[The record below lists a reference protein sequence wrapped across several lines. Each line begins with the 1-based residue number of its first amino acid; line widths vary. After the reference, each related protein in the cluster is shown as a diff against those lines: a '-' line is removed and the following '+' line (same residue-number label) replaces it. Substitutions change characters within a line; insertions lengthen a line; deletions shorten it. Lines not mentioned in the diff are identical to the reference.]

1 MIVPKLNYVLIF
13 LWLVFRGIQL
23 NKECKMNLF
32 YATTKVLGPPCFYQ
46 ARRVKKH
53 VTLLSVH
60 QFVHGLILLQR
71 SSLPLMLI
79 LLANDVE
86 LNPGPI
92 NLNEQLEQSS
102 SIIKNDRNS
111 VSKSFR
117 CLCWNTRS
125 LFSLHNLSLQDFIYT
140 ESIDIVFLTETWLS
154 DKHFDAEILSQD
166 YDVFRVDRKCRT
178 GGGFCR
184 TLNKFCHSILVH
196 RRSLSKGLYFLIY
209 FSQLS
214 HMLLNYLQ

>member
-1 MIVPKLNYVLIF
+1 
-13 LWLVFRGIQL
+13 
-23 NKECKMNLF
+23 
-32 YATTKVLGPPCFYQ
+32 
-46 ARRVKKH
+46 
-53 VTLLSVH
+53 
-60 QFVHGLILLQR
+60 
-71 SSLPLMLI
+71 MLI

-92 NLNEQLEQSS
+92 NLNEELEQSS

-125 LFSLHNLSLQDFIYT
+125 LFSLHKIADGQVISNNLSLQDFIYT

-154 DKHFDAEILSQD
+154 DKHFDAEILPQD

-178 GGGFCR
+178 GGG
-184 TLNKFCHSILVH
+184 V
-196 RRSLSKGLYFLIY
+196 
-209 FSQLS
+209 
-214 HMLLNYLQ
+214 YL